1 MARVSCFPAL
11 AAPNLTFLAA
21 GHDKAHSEDNAS
33 PLFRQCLHAL
43 AHPRLALMTCTIT
56 MMQQWT
62 HHDDV
67 EGDVAV
73 VLAAAALNTA

>member
-1 MARVSCFPAL
+1 MSSRPRASTTRP
-11 AAPNLTFLAA
+11 
-21 GHDKAHSEDNAS
+21 HD
-33 PLFRQCLHAL
+33 LHHHDDA
-43 AHPRLALMTCTIT
+43 TVD
-56 MMQQWT
+56 